1 MVKISINEHWILHLR
16 FGKWYEALETESQ
29 IPWARRVFWTAF
41 VSLMLLLQFAYLGE
55 VGSSSGRWFPTFVS
69 FVVFEI
75 VGRLWTFLLFVIVR
89 CPQSAVWPILIEISG
104 ELAALCCNSIVS
116 VSIWTVCDAI
126 MKYFYP
132 FAQFPRNV
140 VDGTKLMKMVNPT
153 HLRIIIFCKFRAR
166 NDGCICVL
174 TQNIDKYNKWQYIFT
189 TIQ

>member
-41 VSLMLLLQFAYLGE
+41 VSLMLLLQFAYLGK

-89 CPQSAVWPILIEISG
+89 CPQSAVWPISIEISG
-104 ELAALCCNSIVS
+104 ELAGFVLQLHCFSVNLNSMRCNNEIFLSICTVSTKRCRWNKVDENGQPHPSAYYNFLQIQGKERRLYLCSYAEYRQV
-116 VSIWTVCDAI
+116 
-126 MKYFYP
+126 
-132 FAQFPRNV
+132 Q
-140 VDGTKLMKMVNPT
+140 
-153 HLRIIIFCKFRAR
+153 
-166 NDGCICVL
+166 
-174 TQNIDKYNKWQYIFT
+174 
-189 TIQ
+189 